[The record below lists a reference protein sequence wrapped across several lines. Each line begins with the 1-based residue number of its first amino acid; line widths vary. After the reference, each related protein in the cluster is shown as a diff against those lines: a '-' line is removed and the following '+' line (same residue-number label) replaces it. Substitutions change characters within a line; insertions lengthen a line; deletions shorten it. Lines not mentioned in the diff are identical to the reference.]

1 MVAVVAFFALR
12 AWQSRRE
19 GAVRPA
25 LVFASALAGGTALAA
40 LTLVPFLELVDHSG
54 DLAKRAG
61 AAPASVA
68 AKYALAALLPD
79 YWGRPTQ
86 TTFAGFEVTRAF
98 YAGVLPLVL
107 AAAALLLRPRL
118 ERIVV
123 AVFAALCMAVTLG
136 VSPVFD
142 VVTALPGFSSVYN
155 TRLPILAML
164 CVALLAGWGLDEL
177 VARRPAGRRTTL
189 LLAGA
194 VGLIAAP
201 VVVVAA
207 DGHASLSFLGD
218 ALKVASG
225 FAHPP
230 GHESPGA
237 LGVVRL
243 ETVIVWLVLAGA
255 AVALLA
261 ARLRWG
267 LAAGAFA
274 ALAIG
279 LSFVDLVRAGM
290 GQNPALTTAQAS
302 QPVTG
307 AIRYLRARRPARFVG
322 LLPGSGPSAI
332 PPDVAMRY
340 GLYDARSYDY
350 PVERRYD
357 RLWGRAVAPGFSLQP
372 AITTPAISPR
382 SLPVLSLLGVSDV
395 VAKRGEPAQQGLGLR
410 VAYDGPDARIYA
422 NDRALPRAWVV
433 SGQRVVS
440 GEEAALR
447 AVADGGVDLGRT
459 VVTERPLPGLTA
471 GGTGPA
477 APGAA
482 RIVSYGRQ
490 HVVLAATA
498 TRPGELVLSDLSYPG
513 WRATV
518 DGHGVPLQRV
528 DYLLRGVS
536 LPAGAHRVEMT
547 YEPAS
552 WRAGWIVSALAF
564 AALAAAAV
572 AGVRRRR
579 AA

>member
-1 MVAVVAFFALR
+1 
-12 AWQSRRE
+12 
-19 GAVRPA
+19 
-25 LVFASALAGGTALAA
+25 VFAGALAGGTALAA
-40 LTLVPFLELVDHSG
+40 LTIVPFLELVDHSG

-61 AAPASVA
+61 AAPASVP
-68 AKYALAALLPD
+68 AKYILAALLPD

-98 YAGVLPLVL
+98 YAGVLPLLL

-118 ERIVV
+118 ERVAI

-136 VSPVFD
+136 VWPVFD

-177 VARRPAGRRTTL
+177 ADRRPEGRRTTV

-194 VGLIAAP
+194 AASIAVP
-201 VVVVAA
+201 GVVVAA
-207 DGHASLSFLGD
+207 DGHASLTFLGD
-218 ALKVASG
+218 ALRVASG

-230 GHESPGA
+230 RQGSPDA

-243 ETVIVWLVLAGA
+243 ETLIVWLVLAIA
-255 AVALLA
+255 AAGLLT

-279 LSFVDLVRAGM
+279 LSYIDLVRAGM
-290 GQNPALTTAQAS
+290 GQNPAVTTAQAS

-322 LLPGSGPSAI
+322 LLPGAGPSAI
-332 PPDVAMRY
+332 PPDVTMRY

-372 AITTPAISPR
+372 AITTPVITPR
-382 SLPVLSLLGVSDV
+382 SLAVLSLLGVADV
-395 VAKRGEPAQQGLGLR
+395 IAKPGEPAQHGPGLR

-433 SGQRVVS
+433 ADQRVVA
-440 GEEAALR
+440 GKEASLR
-447 AVADGGVDLGRT
+447 AVADGGVDLRRT
-459 VVTERPLPGLTA
+459 VVAEHALPGLTA
-471 GGTGPA
+471 GGSAPA
-477 APGAA
+477 APATA
-482 RIVSYGRQ
+482 RIVAYGRQ
-490 HVVLAATA
+490 RVVLEATA
-498 TRPGELVLSDLSYPG
+498 ARPAELVLSDLSYPG

-518 DGHGVPLQRV
+518 DGRGVPLHRV
-528 DYLLRGVS
+528 DYLLRGVA

-552 WRAGWIVSALAF
+552 WRVGWIVSVLALAG
-564 AALAAAAV
+564 LVAAAV
-572 AGVRRRR
+572 VGVRRRR
-579 AA
+579 VA